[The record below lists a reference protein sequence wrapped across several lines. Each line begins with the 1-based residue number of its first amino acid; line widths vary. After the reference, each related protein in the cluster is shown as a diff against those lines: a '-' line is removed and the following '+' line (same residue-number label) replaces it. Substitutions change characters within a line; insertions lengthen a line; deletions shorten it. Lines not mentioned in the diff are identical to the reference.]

1 MKAES
6 SVYIQLQNIYKTKA
20 RQDASEVLAAVK
32 ATPGG
37 ENIDAAEVD
46 LFCTNARFAK
56 LINSSRDVVNLDEV
70 VQLQLA
76 NDEMSAIAGPEVP
89 LSLLPIYLALTA
101 TSHQETAT
109 ADDIQTSIAS
119 RAPALSGS
127 ERASNIA
134 KEVARA
140 AGGELHNISAAVG
153 GMVAQEMI
161 KIITKQY
168 VTIDNTCIYDGI
180 ESKCQILRL

>member
-6 SVYIQLQNIYKTKA
+6 NVYIQLQNIYKTKA
-20 RQDASEVLAAVK
+20 RQDASEVLATVK

-37 ENIDAAEVD
+37 EGIDAAEVD
-46 LFCTNARFAK
+46 LFCANARFAT
-56 LINSSRDVVNLDEV
+56 LVNANQDVANWELVIQEQLSRD
-70 VQLQLA
+70 
-76 NDEMSAIAGPEVP
+76 EMAAIAGPEVP

-109 ADDIQTSIAS
+109 SDEIQASIAS
-119 RAPALSGS
+119 RAPALSDK
-127 ERASNIA
+127 ERTLNIA

-140 AGGELHNISAAVG
+140 AGGELHNVSAAVG

-161 KIITKQY
+161 KVITKQY
-168 VTIDNTCIYDGI
+168 IAIDNTCIYDGI